1 MSTEPGAGAGR
12 ERYIALDAIRGAAAL
27 AVLFYHLRNLKP
39 DGITQPDGAEGAMFA
54 SGYLAVDLFFVMSGF
69 VIAHAY
75 GHRLGAALPP
85 GRFLALRFVRLQPV
99 MAIGVLI
106 GFGFALV
113 QRLAGLPDAPGLFA
127 IATSLPF
134 NLAMLPNLLLPW
146 SLFLF
151 NAPAWSLFF
160 ELAANAGYG
169 VLFARA
175 RPIALR
181 VCAGT
186 CMGGLI
192 GLVIAGWQIGDLDHG
207 VDLIHWP
214 VALVRIGFSF
224 PLGVLLYHA
233 RGRWA
238 RHVPRLPVWLLL
250 AACVAAL
257 APSPQGAWRSL
268 YDIGFATVL
277 SPLLVMLGAVARP
290 GSRSLAAA
298 SWLGLISY
306 PLYAL
311 HAPIKHI
318 VEAAVPLGFAGL
330 YWTATVAALIA
341 AHVVATRVD
350 EPARAMLR
358 RLLDRLLQSRPATA
372 SARRGAQP

>member
-1 MSTEPGAGAGR
+1 MSIEPGAIERGGVAGR
-12 ERYIALDAIRGAAAL
+12 ERYVALDAIRGAAAL

-75 GHRLGAALPP
+75 GHRLGPALPP

-134 NLAMLPNLLLPW
+134 NLAMLPNLLLPC

-186 CMGGLI
+186 CMGGLV
-192 GLVIAGWQIGDLDHG
+192 GLVIVGWQIGDIDHG

-233 RGRWA
+233 RDRWA
-238 RHVPRLPVWLLL
+238 RHIPRLPVWLLL

-257 APSPQGAWRSL
+257 APSPQGMWRGL

-277 SPLLVMLGAVARP
+277 SPLLVMLGGGGAARLPQPCRRVVA
-290 GSRSLAAA
+290 GSHLLSALCPACADQAHRRSSGA
-298 SWLGLISY
+298 
-306 PLYAL
+306 
-311 HAPIKHI
+311 
-318 VEAAVPLGFAGL
+318 AGL
-330 YWTATVAALIA
+330 
-341 AHVVATRVD
+341 
-350 EPARAMLR
+350 R
-358 RLLDRLLQSRPATA
+358 RIVLDRHGCRAD
-372 SARRGAQP
+372 RGACGGDAGGRAGAGAARSAA